1 MEHRAEG
8 MGKGRNDAGI
18 FSGQK
23 AAGREKRKEE
33 KDFPVGA
40 AFQPRL

>member
-1 MEHRAEG
+1 MEHREIQLAASS
-8 MGKGRNDAGI
+8 R
-18 FSGQK
+18 QK